1 MPVNSFEDYPMSWKP
16 KIAQT
21 NKPLYIAIAEQLEHD
36 IKSGTLLPGTQL
48 PPQREL
54 ADFLDINVST
64 ISRAFKVCT
73 QKGLLSSTIGSG
85 TFVSY
90 DSLANLNLAP
100 QQNLPSLIEMGSVIP
115 EDTSYEEIT
124 QILKKMME
132 EPKFGRLFG
141 YGNLA
146 ATLWQ
151 KEAAVKLIARAGY
164 QTTTDS
170 LLPATGGQ
178 NAIAAILAGLFHT
191 GDRIGT
197 DPLTYPGIKSAAKML
212 GIQLVP
218 IRQEQYEICKD
229 GLLYA
234 CKNDKIK
241 GIYIMPDYQNPT
253 AHMMSDKCRSMIAR
267 VAKEQGL
274 IIIEDGIHS
283 LLCKHPQKAVAAYA
297 PEQTVYIASLSKTIS
312 PGLRL
317 SYIVTPKQYQ
327 EVLANA
333 LYNLNLTVS
342 PFLLEL
348 ASRVMASEKAIQLVD
363 THRRLAIQRNKI
375 VNEILVD
382 YAVLGGDESIFRWLI
397 LPEKWT
403 GESFERVAYEAGVQ
417 VYGSERFAVGKAK
430 PVAAVRLAVAA
441 PKTPE
446 DLKHALSTVRALL
459 RKR

>member
-1 MPVNSFEDYPMSWKP
+1 MSWKP
-16 KIAQT
+16 KIVQT
-21 NKPLYIAIAEQLEHD
+21 NKPVYIAIAEQLEQD
-36 IKSGTLLPGTQL
+36 IKSGNLLPGTQL

-64 ISRAFKVCT
+64 ISRAFKTCT

-90 DSLANLNLAP
+90 DSLANLHVVP
-100 QQNLPSLIEMGSVIP
+100 QQNVPSLIELGSLIP
-115 EDTSYEEIT
+115 EDISYEEIT
-124 QILKKMME
+124 QILKKMMA
-132 EPKFGRLFG
+132 EPDFGRLFG
-141 YGNLA
+141 YGNLTT
-146 ATLWQ
+146 TLWQ
-151 KEAAVKLIARAGY
+151 KEAVAKLIARAGY
-164 QTTTDS
+164 QATKKP

-178 NAIAAILAGLFHT
+178 NAIAAILAGLFHA

-197 DPLTYPGIKSAAKML
+197 DPLTYPGVKSAAKML

-218 IRQEQYEICKD
+218 IRHEQNEVCEG

-241 GIYIMPDYQNPT
+241 GLYIMPDYQNPT
-253 AHMMSDKCRSMIAR
+253 AHMMSDQCRSMIAR

-327 EVLANA
+327 EILADA

-348 ASRVMASEKAIQLVD
+348 ASRVMASEKAMQLAD
-363 THRRLAIQRNKI
+363 THRRLAVERNKI
-375 VNEILVD
+375 VNEILED
-382 YAVLGGDESIFRWLI
+382 YTVLGADESIFRWLI
-397 LPEKWT
+397 LPGKWT

-446 DLKHALSTVRALL
+446 DLKQALITISALL
-459 RKR
+459 KSDKT